1 MNNTCFVIMP
11 IGTQTIGS
19 NTITEDKLR
28 EKYDYI
34 IKNAIKKANPEL
46 DVIRADEELNP
57 SSISNDILT
66 KLMHAKYVI
75 ADITYPNPNVFYEL
89 GIRHAIRSGTILIRE
104 KVDFSIPFDISHLRY
119 IEYTQEPTGMD
130 KLAEQL
136 QRRFEFYSKNPN
148 KPDNQFLELS
158 SFTNYVPTYYPKP
171 NNDKAEMIANT
182 ITFCLSKPKMMQA
195 LTDSSLSEE
204 EQQQVL
210 LQEFSNNNPEDT
222 KKMITE
228 LIRAG
233 IIKL

>member
-1 MNNTCFVIMP
+1 
-11 IGTQTIGS
+11 
-19 NTITEDKLR
+19 
-28 EKYDYI
+28 
-34 IKNAIKKANPEL
+34 
-46 DVIRADEELNP
+46 
-57 SSISNDILT
+57 
-66 KLMHAKYVI
+66 
-75 ADITYPNPNVFYEL
+75 
-89 GIRHAIRSGTILIRE
+89 
-104 KVDFSIPFDISHLRY
+104 
-119 IEYTQEPTGMD
+119 MD

>member
-1 MNNTCFVIMP
+1 MP

>member
-1 MNNTCFVIMP
+1 MP

-34 IKNAIKKANPEL
+34 NKNAIKKANPEL